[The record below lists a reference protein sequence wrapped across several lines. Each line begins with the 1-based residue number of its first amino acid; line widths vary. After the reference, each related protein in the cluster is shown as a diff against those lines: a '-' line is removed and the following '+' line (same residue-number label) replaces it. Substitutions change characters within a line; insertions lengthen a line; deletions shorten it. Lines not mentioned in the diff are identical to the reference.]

1 MISDYQRVFP
11 DFFLQSHT
19 TVAPPHRFERDSQ
32 ALGLMRD
39 KVDGYLKLT
48 RDSKDSLTFRPSAL
62 FQMMP
67 YKRRFGRLPA
77 SVRDIHS
84 QMQNR
89 NEESG
94 TSEAVERPRS
104 FLRQVRM
111 KSLKF
116 GEDVRPPYQGTY
128 TKTLPGSAARRLM
141 RNPFHRGLPD
151 TNYDYDSEAEWEEP
165 EEGEELDSEE
175 EEEASDDGDDDM
187 EEFLDDDDDHP
198 VDGKRRLIVGDLEPV
213 CTGIQWQ
220 GCGVDPSLQVYR
232 METISDTVTFPIDPF
247 SAAYWHKPK
256 AADPSQPGS
265 SGRSTLHAF
274 MGHASVNVPT
284 QEGTALAATA
294 PVKAKKGLPAEQ
306 LEEFK
311 QVVNGSDLSKLG
323 LVEILK
329 KR

>member
-1 MISDYQRVFP
+1 
-11 DFFLQSHT
+11 
-19 TVAPPHRFERDSQ
+19 
-32 ALGLMRD
+32 MRD
-39 KVDGYLKLT
+39 KVDGYLKSA
-48 RDSKDSLTFRPSAL
+48 DENSKSPLAFRPSEL

-67 YKRRFGRLPA
+67 YRRRCGRLPA
-77 SVRDIHS
+77 TVRDIQS

-89 NEESG
+89 GEESG
-94 TSEAVERPRS
+94 TSQAVEKPRS

-111 KSLKF
+111 KSLRF

-128 TKTLPGSAARRLM
+128 TKTLPESAGRKLM
-141 RNPFHRGLPD
+141 RNPFYRGLPE

-175 EEEASDDGDDDM
+175 EEEASEDGDDDM
-187 EEFLDDDDDHP
+187 EGFLDDDDDHP

-220 GCGVDPSLQVYR
+220 GHGADPSLQVYK
-232 METISDTVTFPIDPF
+232 METISDSVTFPIDPF
-247 SAAYWHKPK
+247 STVYWHKPK
-256 AADPSQPGS
+256 AVDPAPTGAA
-265 SGRSTLHAF
+265 GRSTLHAF
-274 MGHASVNVPT
+274 VGHAPANAST
-284 QEGTALAATA
+284 QEGAALAATA
-294 PVKAKKGLPAEQ
+294 TTPVKAKKGLPAEQ